1 MTTPLLTHSG
11 SYCYMHERRET
22 PLIHSRTRN
31 DIAARLVEVAMET
44 NDGAGGARRGHAAG
58 WCDARCGAA
67 GAGTEARARAGGEP
81 TLRAL
86 AFTMLA
92 LLKRMETPTCRF

>member
-1 MTTPLLTHSG
+1 
-11 SYCYMHERRET
+11 MHERRET

-86 AFTMLA
+86 AFTMLG
-92 LLKRMETPTCRF
+92 